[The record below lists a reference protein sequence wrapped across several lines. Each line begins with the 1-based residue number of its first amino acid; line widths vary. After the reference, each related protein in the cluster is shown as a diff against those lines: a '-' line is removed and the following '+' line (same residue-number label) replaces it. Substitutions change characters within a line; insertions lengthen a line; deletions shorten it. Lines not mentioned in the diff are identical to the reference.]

1 MLPATTIETRDLRL
15 VRAIAEAGGITRAG
29 RLLALSQSA
38 VSHQLGALEGRLG
51 VRLFDR
57 RGRDVTITDAGRR
70 LLDLSRQVLESL
82 AGVEGELRRSGRV
95 RQRVLRIASQCH
107 TAYSWLPRVI
117 GELATRHPDV
127 TLRIVAEAT
136 NDPIAAL
143 TDGALDFG
151 LLIDRPKVKGVNLT
165 ALFEDEIVAVLPL
178 GHALASE
185 PYVDGH
191 DLTNETLILPD
202 VPRTMTDH
210 VRRRIFPRGG
220 GFRRSMRVP
229 LTDAIVELVR
239 ARHGISLLPAW
250 SVIGPAS
257 RREIATVRLTRRGL
271 GRSWIAASRRE
282 SDVADAIATL
292 SELLRTRCRP
302 R

>member
-1 MLPATTIETRDLRL
+1 VLPVTTIETRDLRL

-29 RLLALSQSA
+29 RVLALSQSA

-57 RGRDVTITDAGRR
+57 GGRTVKITDAGRR
-70 LLDLSRQVLESL
+70 LLDLSREVLESL

-127 TLRIVAEAT
+127 TLRIVAEAA

-143 TDGALDFG
+143 ADGTLDFA

-165 ALFEDEIVAVLPL
+165 ALFDDEIVAVLPP
-178 GHALASE
+178 GHALAGKA
-185 PYVDGH
+185 YVDGA
-191 DLTNETLILPD
+191 DLTNETVILPD
-202 VPRTMTDH
+202 VPRAMQDH

-220 GFRRSMRVP
+220 GGFRRSMRVP
-229 LTDAIVELVR
+229 LTEAIVELVR

-250 SVIGPAS
+250 SVSGPAS
-257 RREIATVRLTRRGL
+257 RREVATVRLTRRGL
-271 GRSWIAASRRE
+271 GRSWMVASRRE
-282 SDVADAIATL
+282 SEVADATATL
-292 SELLRTRCRP
+292 SELLRARCRP
-302 R
+302 